1 MSNKSEHSIQNQ
13 IRLALSEYG
22 ICLRLN
28 SGKAYG
34 GKRIWDNRRGNYI
47 LTDLRTIALCPK
59 GTPDILFIGAN
70 GVVAFIEVK
79 DDKGKTREEQKD
91 FISLVKS
98 YGYRAGVARSVGDA
112 LNICGISPTFSVENR
127 CLFCGEIIPEGRI
140 VCPNCERG

>member
-1 MSNKSEHSIQNQ
+1 MKSSEHSIQNS

-34 GKRIWDNRRGNYI
+34 GKRIWDNRRGDYI

-59 GTPDILFIGAN
+59 GTPDLLFIGEN

-79 DDKGKTREEQKD
+79 DDKGKTRKEQSD
-91 FISLVKS
+91 FITLVKN

-112 LNICGISPTFSVENR
+112 LNIIGVSSTPSADNR
-127 CLFCGEIIPEGRI
+127 CLLCGEIIPEGKHL
-140 VCPNCERG
+140 CWKCERG